1 MNNTGLV
8 LEGGGL
14 RGIFSAGILDFFLE
28 KNIEFPYI
36 IGTSMGALN
45 AASYVS
51 KQKGR
56 SFRIPHTYIKD
67 SRYLS
72 LKNLIKEGSYF
83 GMDFIF
89 NKVVNELD
97 PFDFETF
104 ENSSQRFISVTAN
117 CLNGKA
123 EYFDKIED
131 RDKMMDILKATSSLP
146 FISKMIEI
154 DNKKYLD
161 GGLIDSIPIE
171 KALDDKI
178 EKPVIIL
185 TRPKYYRKKSGGTT
199 LSKIYYKNYPKVTEM
214 IENKAKTYNEQ
225 IEFIEKLEEEN
236 KVFVIRPSNPIE
248 MGRTE
253 KSPEKLKK
261 AYEYGYET
269 IKNIENELMKWL
281 NS

>member
-146 FISKMIEI
+146 FISKTKLCH
-154 DNKKYLD
+154 NFSKL
-161 GGLIDSIPIE
+161 GSIR
-171 KALDDKI
+171 L
-178 EKPVIIL
+178 
-185 TRPKYYRKKSGGTT
+185 YSKSIN
-199 LSKIYYKNYPKVTEM
+199 LSKY
-214 IENKAKTYNEQ
+214 
-225 IEFIEKLEEEN
+225 FILLVPVLN
-236 KVFVIRPSNPIE
+236 
-248 MGRTE
+248 GQT
-253 KSPEKLKK
+253 
-261 AYEYGYET
+261 
-269 IKNIENELMKWL
+269 L
-281 NS
+281 NSHKLIYISCNKY